1 MRLSASTAWLSYIVP
16 AGLVVASVVA
26 VPATAAAAP
35 GVAPAHHSGALAP
48 GQSVTITK
56 TVETPPI
63 PPNPDIVFLADTTG
77 SMGASIANVKAN
89 ASSILSQIKTAQ
101 PTAQF
106 AVAEYKDESDGPGAA
121 YRVDQQ
127 LTGSTAD
134 VVAGINM
141 WSAGGGL
148 DEPEAWIG
156 ALGRI
161 PSTIDFRPDGTR
173 VLVMFGDAPSHDPSL
188 GFTLASATSGLQAA
202 SVSVIA
208 INVPNLSGDARLDA
222 FGQASHVTSQ
232 TGGTL
237 SAADP
242 NQVSATI
249 LSQLQ
254 NLPATVTH
262 AVSCDDGIG
271 ATLTPSSSTVTSGES
286 ASFSETITLTD
297 DAPQGGTV
305 SCEVRFLIN
314 GAVPGP
320 EFVQTVDI
328 EVLDV
333 TPPEVTVE
341 SKTVEATGPSG
352 ANVDYDAT
360 AVDNVDGPLTPTCVP
375 PTGSLF
381 ALGATTVD
389 CEATDA
395 GGNTG
400 HGSGTIT
407 VVDTTAPEVGC
418 QPGSNPGGKVPAA
431 GSNGRG
437 GQNPDGFYLLTA
449 SDVVDT
455 DPQLYVRDT
464 GSGHVFG
471 PYAGDQRIKYTEAAA
486 GPTESPLGES
496 NILHLKGTGDAEL
509 FATDFAGNTS
519 DPVPCLVP
527 APPK

>member
-1 MRLSASTAWLSYIVP
+1 MRFSVSKALLSCIVP
-16 AGLVVASVVA
+16 VGLVVASVAA
-26 VPATAAAAP
+26 VPSMAAAAP
-35 GVAPAHHSGALAP
+35 GVSPAHYSDALAP
-48 GQSVTITK
+48 GQSVTVTK

-77 SMGASIANVKAN
+77 SMGSSIANVKAN
-89 ASSILSQIKTAQ
+89 ASSILSQIKAAQ

-106 AVAEYKDESDGPGAA
+106 AVAEYKDASDGSGVV

-127 LTGSTAD
+127 LTGTDAE

-141 WSAGGGL
+141 WSAGGGG

-188 GFTLASATSGLQAA
+188 GFTLGSATSGLQAA

-208 INVPNLSGDARLDA
+208 ISVPNTFGDARLDA
-222 FGQASHVTSQ
+222 FGQASYVTSQ

-242 NQVSATI
+242 NQVSETI

-262 AVSCDDGIG
+262 AVTCDDGIS
-271 ATLTPSSSTVTSGES
+271 ATLTPGSTTVTSGES
-286 ASFSETITLTD
+286 TTFSETITLGD
-297 DAPQGGTV
+297 DAPQGETV
-305 SCEVRFLIN
+305 SCEVQFLIN

-333 TPPEVTVE
+333 TPPVVTVE
-341 SKTVEATGPSG
+341 SKTVEATGPTG
-352 ANVDYDAT
+352 ANVDYDAS
-360 AVDNVDGPLTPTCVP
+360 ALDNVDGPLTPTCVP
-375 PTGSLF
+375 PSGSLF
-381 ALGATTVD
+381 PLGATTVD

-395 GGNTG
+395 AGNTG

-407 VVDTTAPEVGC
+407 VVDTTAPSVAC
-418 QPGSNPGGKVPAA
+418 QPGSNPGGKVPPA
-431 GSNGRG
+431 GSKGHA

-449 SDVVDT
+449 TDIVDT

-464 GSGHVFG
+464 GSGYVFG
-471 PYAGDQRIKYTEAAA
+471 PYLDGQRIKYTQAAS
-486 GPTESPLGES
+486 GPKESPLGNS
-496 NILHLKGTGDAEL
+496 DILHLKGTGDAEL
-509 FATDFAGNTS
+509 FATDFSGNTS
-519 DPVPCLVP
+519 DPVACLVP